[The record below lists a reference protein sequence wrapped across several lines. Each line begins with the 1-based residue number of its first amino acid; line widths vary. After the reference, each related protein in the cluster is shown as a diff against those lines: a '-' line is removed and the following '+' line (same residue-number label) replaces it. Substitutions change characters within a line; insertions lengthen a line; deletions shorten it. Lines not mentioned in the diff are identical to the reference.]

1 MSNLDQALSVAVQ
14 AHTDQKDKAGQPYI
28 LHPLRMMMQMDT
40 EEERITAVLH
50 DVVEDSDWTV
60 DDLRVAG
67 FSEAVVTAVDA
78 LTHRPEESYEAFIQR
93 LKPNPLATKV
103 KLADLIDN
111 MDLRRLSGITAKD
124 LERLEKYYRAWKE
137 LTDPEGSG

>member
-1 MSNLDQALSVAVQ
+1 
-14 AHTDQKDKAGQPYI
+14 
-28 LHPLRMMMQMDT
+28 
-40 EEERITAVLH
+40 
-50 DVVEDSDWTV
+50 
-60 DDLRVAG
+60 
-67 FSEAVVTAVDA
+67 
-78 LTHRPEESYEAFIQR
+78 HRSEESYEAFIQR